1 MRKYS
6 TLRFKPLGRDRFY
19 NRYYYLDN
27 IGSGYSHGS
36 GKLFVQSPS
45 TADLLILL
53 ERDRPETYQHDN
65 KSDNHAPNSNK
76 SNGVLTTST
85 TINSSVTNQDK
96 KSSSSSTLSCGHGG
110 GLKFVCQLMEHQG
123 LADKATLLKEKIHDM
138 INGTDYEWWEAFDD
152 PDTVK

>member
-6 TLRFKPLGRDRFY
+6 TLRFKPLGRDKFY

-45 TADLLILL
+45 TGDLLTLL
-53 ERDRPETYQHDN
+53 ERDNPESYQNKRDN
-65 KSDNHAPNSNK
+65 LNTATNSN
-76 SNGVLTTST
+76 NGILT
-85 TINSSVTNQDK
+85 SSSSMN
-96 KSSSSSTLSCGHGG
+96 SSSSSVISACGYGG
-110 GLKFVCQLMEHQG
+110 GLKFVCQLMKHQG
-123 LADKATLLKEKIHDM
+123 LSDKAELLEEKIHDM
-138 INGTDYEWWEAFDD
+138 INGIDFEWWEAFDE